1 MPHLGE
7 FSSFDR
13 RQFLRAA
20 GLTGLSAAGL
30 LTLAAC
36 GGSGDSAGSDPG
48 WSFKDDRGKTV
59 RADGV
64 PKNVVAQVTAAAA
77 LWDFGIRPVG
87 IFGPSTL
94 DSGENDPQVGNVDL
108 TKVTSIGAE
117 FNDFN
122 IERYAGLNP
131 GLLVSIMYLADK
143 SLWYVPVDTT
153 DQILDIA
160 PSVGISGLAVTVK
173 EVIERFGE
181 LAEAL
186 GADLSADTVTKPKA
200 DFEAAAEELSQTVK
214 DRAGLKVMAVSFT
227 DQLFYIGTPE
237 QFPDLKYFHSE
248 LGMDFFVPEEIS
260 DAGYWMEVSWEQ
272 AASYEA
278 DVILYDARTGSP
290 TPEHLAATQPT
301 WNLLPA
307 VKANQL
313 VPWSSEAPFSYSVY
327 AEKMREISDQLKTF
341 NPAVV

>member
-1 MPHLGE
+1 MSHL
-7 FSSFDR
+7 SSFDR

-20 GLTGLSAAGL
+20 GLTGLGAAGL
-30 LTLAAC
+30 VTLAAC
-36 GGSGDSAGSDPG
+36 GGSGDDAGGSTG

-59 RADGV
+59 ETAQS

-77 LWDFGIRPVG
+77 LWDFGVRPTG
-87 IFGPSTL
+87 IFGPSKL

-108 TKVTSIGAE
+108 TKVTSVGAE

-122 IERYAGLNP
+122 IEQYAGLNP
-131 GLLVSIMYLADK
+131 DLLVSIMYLADK

-160 PSVGISGLAVTVK
+160 PSVGINGLGVTVK
-173 EVIERFGE
+173 EVIERFGV

-186 GADLSADTVTKPKA
+186 GADLSADAVTTPKA
-200 DFEAAAEELSQTVK
+200 DFEAAGEELSQTVK
-214 DRAGLKVMAVSFT
+214 DKAGLKVMAISSS

-237 QFPDLKYFHSE
+237 QFPDLKYFYTD

-272 AASYEA
+272 AASYQA
-278 DVILYDARTGSP
+278 DVILYDARTGSL

-327 AEKMREISDQLKTF
+327 AEKMRTISDQLKTF
-341 NPAVV
+341 DPAVV